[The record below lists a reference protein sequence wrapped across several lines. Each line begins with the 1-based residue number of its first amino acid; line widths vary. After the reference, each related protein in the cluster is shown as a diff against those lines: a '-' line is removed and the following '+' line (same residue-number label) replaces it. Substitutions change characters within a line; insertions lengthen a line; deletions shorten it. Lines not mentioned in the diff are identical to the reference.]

1 MTEPAD
7 DRRAR
12 KAVRR
17 EWEAAGR
24 PPCPVCETEFDS
36 DDNGKASLLW
46 RAVVHPFC
54 AYAKVTGQ
62 SEHQL
67 LHDPCPLYS
76 ECPIPFGND
85 PRGFCVC
92 PRFSSVNTIIL
103 ARRFR
108 QPTVKV
114 PTMFSP
120 GSQRAARNAGL
131 YEQFSSMPALEIP
144 AFDLLRKHGTLAPGI
159 DESFFKEPKDWS
171 LPPEYLTVDVDR
183 TIRAGRVIAA
193 VIGAAESQ
201 GP

>member
-1 MTEPAD
+1 MLRTHRREPADGVTEPAD

-12 KAVRR
+12 KAVRH

-24 PPCPVCETEFDS
+24 PPCPVCETKFDS

-54 AYAKVTGQ
+54 TYAKVTGQ

-67 LHDPCPLYS
+67 LHDPCPLYP

-92 PRFSSVNTIIL
+92 PRVSSVNTIIL

-120 GSQRAARNAGL
+120 DPSEQPATLTCTSNSAPCRSSDPRIRPPSETRDPRTRNRRIVLRRAEGL
-131 YEQFSSMPALEIP
+131 V
-144 AFDLLRKHGTLAPGI
+144 T
-159 DESFFKEPKDWS
+159 
-171 LPPEYLTVDVDR
+171 
-183 TIRAGRVIAA
+183 AA
-193 VIGAAESQ
+193 
-201 GP
+201 